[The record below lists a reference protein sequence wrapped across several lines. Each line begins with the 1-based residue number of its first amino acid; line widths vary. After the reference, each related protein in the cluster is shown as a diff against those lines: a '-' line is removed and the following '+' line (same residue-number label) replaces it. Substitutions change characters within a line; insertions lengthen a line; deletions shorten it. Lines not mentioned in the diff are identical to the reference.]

1 MATPMDNARVNRD
14 MDRAARA
21 EKHRAKARESDKR
34 REESFARSDTDGFAS
49 QAASGLMAGKE
60 SLAAEIVE
68 DGDRALFVGLYEG
81 NVRVSAKLID
91 AAYGRCWLLTDDE
104 AERFGRRFMP
114 HNARS
119 RIQKKHG
126 LREAM
131 EWAPAYAAIGGGG
144 RGMAGMASCY
154 VTARRQGDWY
164 GEKAELDADERLRE
178 IP

>member
-1 MATPMDNARVNRD
+1 MATPLDIARVNRD
-14 MDRAARA
+14 MDRASRV
-21 EKHRAKARESDKR
+21 EKHRAKARDADKR

-49 QAASGLMAGKE
+49 QAASGLTAGKE
-60 SLAAEIVE
+60 NLAAEIAE
-68 DGDRALFVGLYEG
+68 DGDRAQFVGLYEG
-81 NVRVSAKLID
+81 NVRVVAKLID
-91 AAYGRCWLLTDDE
+91 AAYGRCWLLHDDE

-144 RGMAGMASCY
+144 RGIAGMASCY

-164 GEKAELDADERLRE
+164 GQKAELVEDDRLPE